1 MRAFPKLVIVS
12 LLLVYL
18 VWGSTFLATH
28 TALGSFP
35 PFLLI
40 GTRFLVAGALMFA
53 WLKALGRPT
62 PSWRQWRD
70 AGLAGSLLMTGGMG
84 LTALAQHYVS
94 SGLTAVF
101 IASSP
106 LMFAVWNGL
115 FGEWPGSREWC
126 GILLGFAGAAL
137 LASGSHFS
145 AEPVGVIALAGAVCC
160 WTLGSVLSKKK
171 LSLAPGAMGIASQM
185 LLGGLCATLLA
196 LAKGEAFVMPL
207 STQSMLAWGYLVS
220 MGSIVAFSAYIYL
233 LRNVSPALASS
244 YTYVNPVIAV
254 LLGVAWAGETV
265 GSREA
270 MAMAIIL
277 GSVGFLLT
285 AANTP
290 RKNQLLQA
298 GKAINKEARA

>member
-1 MRAFPKLVIVS
+1 
-12 LLLVYL
+12 
-18 VWGSTFLATH
+18 
-28 TALGSFP
+28 
-35 PFLLI
+35 
-40 GTRFLVAGALMFA
+40 
-53 WLKALGRPT
+53 
-62 PSWRQWRD
+62 
-70 AGLAGSLLMTGGMG
+70 
-84 LTALAQHYVS
+84 
-94 SGLTAVF
+94 
-101 IASSP
+101 
-106 LMFAVWNGL
+106 MFAVWNGL
-115 FGEWPGSREWC
+115 FGEWPSTREWC
-126 GILLGFAGAAL
+126 GILLGFGGAAL

-145 AEPVGVIALAGAVCC
+145 AEPAGVIALAGAVCC

-207 STQSMLAWGYLVS
+207 SSQSLLAWAYLVT
-220 MGSIVAFSAYIYL
+220 MGSIVAFSAYMYL
-233 LRNVSPALASS
+233 LRNVSPILASS

-285 AANTP
+285 AA
-290 RKNQLLQA
+290 QA
-298 GKAINKEARA
+298 PSKKPEARDAKVLSKEARA